1 MKPKAHQWVGNLVT
15 CAWYFLPILNYIPD
29 ISLNNIP
36 LGGITYG
43 STKVLLRYSNTMAFM
58 LPTTSPWSGSSS
70 T

>member
-15 CAWYFLPILNYIPD
+15 CAWYFLPILNYIPVV
-29 ISLNNIP
+29 SLNNIP

-58 LPTTSPWSGSSS
+58 LPTKNPSYGNIS